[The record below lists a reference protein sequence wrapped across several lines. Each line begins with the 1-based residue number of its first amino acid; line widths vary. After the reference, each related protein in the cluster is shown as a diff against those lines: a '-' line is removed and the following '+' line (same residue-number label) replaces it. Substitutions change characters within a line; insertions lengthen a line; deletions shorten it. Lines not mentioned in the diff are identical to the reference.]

1 MKEASVLRH
10 GPLRFLKE
18 NFPQRSPKQDRS
30 SRRDNNPRKSW
41 NKLIKEHMTY
51 PETLTTL
58 LNATLTEVFTTIEG
72 KQFVQYPLRMRS
84 PSNTRTSK
92 KYCLFR

>member
-1 MKEASVLRH
+1 
-10 GPLRFLKE
+10 
-18 NFPQRSPKQDRS
+18 
-30 SRRDNNPRKSW
+30 
-41 NKLIKEHMTY
+41 
-51 PETLTTL
+51 